1 MSNLNPETTYRIDYD
16 AARVRLEAVT
26 SDRDVLE
33 GFERMARNPDDDGA
47 FLTATG
53 KHGLSLDYIIFGTGK
68 PFIRK
73 AGAA

>member
-1 MSNLNPETTYRIDYD
+1 MPNLNPKPTPRIDYA

-26 SDRDVLE
+26 DGHDVLE
-33 GFERMARNPDDDGA
+33 GFDRMASNPDDDDA

-68 PFIRK
+68 PFIGK